1 MRMKKRFAMTLL
13 LARLAV
19 AAALAALF
27 AVAAVAQESGA
38 TGAGAAAATPLVV
51 AVAEC
56 PPFVMAE
63 GARYSGLAIYLWE
76 RVAAELGLAWEYQP
90 YPLGELLQSFGGA
103 DPPLDAD
110 VAISCISVTVERE
123 KLIDFSHSFTETYTA
138 VAVRAPGLGASIA
151 GFFRQ
156 QIVWKVLL
164 GVLAATF
171 LIGGVFFVLEH
182 RINKKL
188 YSSDNMV
195 GKSIEA
201 MIIGLLFATNGPLR
215 FYRFKTLTGR
225 ILSTL
230 LAVLSTVLIAAG
242 TAVLASSFTIN
253 SLQSQVRSLADLRDL
268 RVGALEASTSSDFL
282 QANHIG
288 HQTRVDLELLL
299 EDLDGDRL
307 DAIVSDAAFLSYRIR
322 EGKADGRFKSLE
334 VLPLELDAQNYAF
347 VLRQDSALRE
357 DVNRALLAVRKEREW
372 RDRVRQYLG
381 Q

>member
-1 MRMKKRFAMTLL
+1 MIQAVLVFLVAMAV
-13 LARLAV
+13 LAIIV
-19 AAALAALF
+19 ALA
-27 AVAAVAQESGA
+27 SGA
-38 TGAGAAAATPLVV
+38 AGAFAAGPENPEPRPLVV
-51 AVAEC
+51 AMAEC

-63 GARYSGLAIYLWE
+63 GDRYSGLAVYLWE
-76 RVAAELGLAWEYQP
+76 RVAAELGLAWEYER
-90 YPLGELLQSFGGA
+90 YALGDMLQAFGGS
-103 DPPLDAD
+103 DSPLDAD

-123 KLIDFSHSFTETYTA
+123 KLIDFSHSFTETHTA
-138 VAVRAPGLGASIA
+138 IAVRQPGLGASIA
-151 GFFRQ
+151 GFFGQ
-156 QIVWKVLL
+156 PIVWKVVL
-164 GVLAATF
+164 GILAATL

-225 ILSTL
+225 ILATL

-242 TAVLASSFTIN
+242 TAVLASSFTLN

-268 RVGALEASTSSDFL
+268 RVGALDASTSSDFL
-282 QANHIG
+282 RANHIG
-288 HQTRVDLELLL
+288 HQVRVDLELLL
-299 EDLDGDRL
+299 EDLDADRL

-322 EGKADGRFKSLE
+322 EGKAEGRYKSLE
-334 VLPLELDAQNYAF
+334 VLPLELEAQNYAF
-347 VLRQDSALRE
+347 VLRQDSELRE